1 MPPNNTKKLKTEP
14 IVHQVK
20 KPSEETKT
28 PLKPETK
35 KKPRG
40 FSGTGRLGLFI
51 VAIAFAINKIYPVR
65 HEMFRKIFYP

>member
-1 MPPNNTKKLKTEP
+1 
-14 IVHQVK
+14 V
-20 KPSEETKT
+20 
-28 PLKPETK
+28 KPETK
-35 KKPRG
+35 KKARG